1 MGNFLK
7 KINVLFIVNGFA
19 IGGGELK
26 VLDLVKGLNQWHKNE
41 FRTVVCSVG
50 QSGPLY
56 QRFVDLGVKT
66 VVFEKKRAFDFSLIG
81 KVARVIREEKVDIVH
96 TTLFYADVIGAVAAR
111 IAGVNKIIS
120 WEAVTEPYGL
130 KHLLAYRIASELYTK
145 SVAVSEAIEMKV
157 RREYKVPSKKTM
169 TIHYGV
175 DLEKFTPSDG
185 SGLRKELGI
194 NKGDVVFGTVARFT
208 EQKGHRYLIEAAK
221 KVVKSNGS
229 AHFVL
234 VGDGPL
240 REEIEIMIK
249 DMGVEKHFHLLGF
262 RTDVDR
268 LLNSFDVFVLPSL
281 YEGLPNAVLEAMAA
295 GLPVIATAVDGTPEA
310 VLHRETGLLVKSK
323 DSEVLADSIL
333 TLCNNEKMRKEFGEK
348 GRLRVEEHF
357 SWQGE
362 VTKFASLYKEIL

>member
-1 MGNFLK
+1 LDRI
-7 KINVLFIVNGFA
+7 KILFIVNGFA

-26 VLDLVKGLNQWHKNE
+26 VLDLVKGLNLWHKDE
-41 FRTVVCSVG
+41 FEPVVCSVG

-56 QRFVDLGVKT
+56 EKFSNLGVKI
-66 VVFEKKRAFDFSLIG
+66 VVFNKKRSFDFSLIK
-81 KVARVIREEKVDIVH
+81 KVAQLIHEEKADIVH

-111 IAGVNKIIS
+111 IAGVKKIIS
-120 WEAVTEPYGL
+120 WEAVTEHYEL
-130 KHLLAYRIASELYTK
+130 RHLIAYRIASILYTK
-145 SVAVSEAIEMKV
+145 SVAVSKAIEKKV
-157 RREYKVPSKKTM
+157 QNEYKVPKRKTM

-175 DLEKFTPSDG
+175 DLSRFYPCADFE
-185 SGLRKELGI
+185 LRKSLGFRREDI
-194 NKGDVVFGTVARFT
+194 VFGTVARFT
-208 EQKGHRYLIEAAK
+208 KQKGHRYLIKAAHSVIK
-221 KVVKSNGS
+221 RNKS

-249 DMGVEKHFHLLGF
+249 DLGIEKHFHLLGF

-310 VLHRETGLLVKSK
+310 VLQNETGLLVCPENS
-323 DSEVLADSIL
+323 DVLAEAIL
-333 TLCNNEKMRKEFGEK
+333 KLCNNKKMMKKYGES
-348 GRLRVEEHF
+348 GRIRAEEYF
-357 SWQGE
+357 SWQRE
-362 VTKFASLYKEIL
+362 VGQFVSLYKNIL